1 MAKKKHT
8 IVQYKSHKKHPV
20 VVKKKKPVFK
30 TALKVML
37 ILLLIAALTI
47 LITAW
52 IQVRQES
59 KTELKSETRS
69 TNYIVK
75 KQVTRPV
82 LFIFQ
87 VYFISSTNWNLLF
100 ISFK

>member
-69 TNYIVK
+69 TNNSIIK
-75 KQVTRPV
+75 IPRLTR
-82 LFIFQ
+82 ISMIDR
-87 VYFISSTNWNLLF
+87 VYSD
-100 ISFK
+100 FKEQA

>member
-47 LITAW
+47 LITAL

-59 KTELKSETRS
+59 ETELKSETLS
-69 TNYIVK
+69 LNYNSINKVPEMNS
-75 KQVTRPV
+75 Q
-82 LFIFQ
+82 FQSIFF
-87 VYFISSTNWNLLF
+87 V
-100 ISFK
+100 

>member
-20 VVKKKKPVFK
+20 VVKKKMPVFK

-59 KTELKSETRS
+59 ETELKSETLS
-69 TNYIVK
+69 LNYNSINKVPK
-75 KQVTRPV
+75 MNSQ
-82 LFIFQ
+82 FQ
-87 VYFISSTNWNLLF
+87 SKFFV
-100 ISFK
+100 

>member
-59 KTELKSETRS
+59 KTDLKPETSS
-69 TNYIVK
+69 TDYIGK
-75 KQVTRPV
+75 EQDMLPV
-82 LFIFQ
+82 LFVFQ
-87 VYFISSTNWNLLF
+87 VYLISS
-100 ISFK
+100 IS